1 MDKLLKDMRNK
12 DLIEIKKSCGLL
24 EFLRSMSDAD
34 ARKYVKLNEQITVE
48 LCDTIFYGEPTIT
61 QTDKINPAN
70 FIVGNLPNQDDV
82 LDDRISN
89 WRN

>member
-1 MDKLLKDMRNK
+1 MDELLKDMQNK
-12 DLIEIKKSCGLL
+12 GLVEIKKSCRLL

-34 ARKYVKLNEQITVE
+34 ARKSVKLNEQITVE
-48 LCDTIFYGEPTIT
+48 LAETIFYGKPTIA
-61 QTDKINPAN
+61 QTDKINPAS

-82 LDDRISN
+82 LKDRISN